1 MVVATRRFPARPNKR
16 PGHRSHSA
24 IATARGQAREGR
36 SIVASQ
42 RADQRGGVIFAG
54 EKSGGEYKNAYAS
67 SDNVVRNNVISN
79 SREFHNI
86 ESWWGGPVGTGNV
99 ATRNCVWDG
108 ADGNISDT
116 VGFRASK
123 NVVARPAFR
132 NPAAG
137 DFRLK
142 QRSVCRRIR
151 WGR

>member
-1 MVVATRRFPARPNKR
+1 MP
-16 PGHRSHSA
+16 S
-24 IATARGQAREGR
+24 
-36 SIVASQ
+36 
-42 RADQRGGVIFAG
+42 
-54 EKSGGEYKNAYAS
+54 SGNTVEH
-67 SDNVVRNNVISN
+67 NVISYATTY
-79 SREFHNI
+79 NI

-108 ADGNISDT
+108 ADGNISDP